1 MALFLTNEQRIDRLA
16 KAAERMGGQA
26 NLGRAMGY
34 RDGAF
39 IGQMLRGERPISE
52 KALVKL
58 ASNPKISDLFS
69 FTAQPGAEF
78 RVAGNSDHISNIPD
92 SMDVAGEYDPAPA
105 LRPFRDVPVVGT
117 VQGGEKGYLLEL
129 EHAVGH
135 GDGHI
140 TYPARDPQSYAV
152 RVRGDSMRP
161 RIKAGEFIV
170 IEPNHE
176 CQPGDDVVVVL
187 KDGQRMVKELLYIR
201 DGEATLGSINNGHP
215 NITVLVADIEKMH
228 YVAAIIPRGAFYK
241 ADK

>member
-1 MALFLTNEQRIDRLA
+1 MALLLSPVDRIERLA

-26 NLGRAMGY
+26 NLGRALGY

-52 KALVKL
+52 KALAKL
-58 ASNPKISDLFS
+58 AAHPQIADLFA
-69 FTAQPGAEF
+69 FTARPGAGF
-78 RVAGNSDHISNIPD
+78 RVADNN
-92 SMDVAGEYDPAPA
+92 EYLSPMPGTMADDPGYDIAPP
-105 LRPFRDVPVVGT
+105 LRQFRDVPVVGT
-117 VQGGEKGYLLEL
+117 VQGGKEGYLLEL

-135 GDGHI
+135 GDGAV
-140 TYPARDPQSYAV
+140 TYPARDHQSYAV

-170 IEPNHE
+170 VEPNHE

-187 KDGQRMVKELLYIR
+187 RDGQRMVKELLYVR
-201 DGEATLGSINNGHP
+201 DGETTLGSINNGHP
-215 NITVLVADIEKMH
+215 NITVPVADIEKMH

-241 ADK
+241 PEK